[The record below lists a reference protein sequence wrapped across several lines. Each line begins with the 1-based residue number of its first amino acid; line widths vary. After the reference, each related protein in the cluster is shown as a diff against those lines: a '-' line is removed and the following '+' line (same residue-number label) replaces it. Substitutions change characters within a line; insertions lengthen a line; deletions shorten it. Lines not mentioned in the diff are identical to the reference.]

1 MSIIRKVGEV
11 EKVFADLEKEMN
23 TLRHSSGLHCV
34 AGCGKCC
41 FKPDIEASPVEFL
54 PYALHLMRHGKIEG
68 VYDALLENNS
78 SQCTLFAPISGS
90 DTKGGCAEYPYRGLI
105 CRLFGFT
112 ASRGMDGE
120 ARLVTCRIIKSGQPE
135 VVAKIEADLKEDKA
149 SVPLMSDYYFRI
161 RSIDPDLGTKLL
173 PINEAIKSALE
184 VVMSY
189 YAYRDKPPMSS

>member
-1 MSIIRKVGEV
+1 M

-23 TLRHSSGLHCV
+23 TLRHSSGLHCI

-54 PYALHLMRHGKIEG
+54 PYALDLIRNDQIE
-68 VYDALLENNS
+68 DAYEKLLENTS
-78 SQCTLFAPISGS
+78 PQCVIFKPTLGS
-90 DTKGGCAEYPYRGLI
+90 DTKGQCSEYKYRGLI
-105 CRLFGFT
+105 CRLFGFS
-112 ASRGMDGE
+112 ASRGMNGR
-120 ARLVTCRIIKSGQPE
+120 AKLVTCRIIKNNQPE
-135 VVAKIEADLKEDKA
+135 VVAKIEADLKEEQA
-149 SVPLMSDYYFRI
+149 AMPLMSDYYFRI

-189 YAYRDKPPMSS
+189 YAYREKPNKG

>member
-1 MSIIRKVGEV
+1 
-11 EKVFADLEKEMN
+11 
-23 TLRHSSGLHCV
+23 
-34 AGCGKCC
+34 
-41 FKPDIEASPVEFL
+41 
-54 PYALHLMRHGKIEG
+54 
-68 VYDALLENNS
+68 
-78 SQCTLFAPISGS
+78 
-90 DTKGGCAEYPYRGLI
+90 
-105 CRLFGFT
+105 
-112 ASRGMDGE
+112 MDGE